1 MSRYVAVSERRRKSQ
16 GGTILVIGAIV
27 IPLMILPAV
36 GLVID
41 AGVAYAVKARLQM
54 ATDGA
59 AIAAARS
66 LSRGLSLSEQTASAR
81 DTATRYFQA
90 NSRMAWLESA
100 SLNVTFPTPTDPAT
114 RIVNVE
120 TAVQVPTYFMRI
132 LGPRNLMVRAV
143 GEATRRDVNV
153 MMVIDRSR
161 SVYNSGSCDELRD
174 ASRKF
179 VLAFQDGT
187 DRMGLVTFGTTY
199 RTDFAPA
206 FDFQSR
212 SGGNNL
218 LQMTK
223 NIMCTGGTN
232 AAAGFSVGW
241 NDLKALNDRGAL
253 NAIVFFT
260 DGQPNT
266 VHLPAIQMR
275 TGAKTG
281 GDDDSRCSDTS
292 PRQGVLATTG
302 NPVSGIAG
310 IFKWAET
317 VFPLPNSSTADL
329 NLITNRSNCNFAS
342 NYNHVD
348 EDIKGLAPANSE
360 VDAFGNGLT
369 GYKAVTRNGYAL
381 LDDTPQNLENAGINA
396 LDNAAARARQEA
408 QALGIELVV
417 YSVGLA
423 SPSPAEHQLLQ
434 RVANTKQ
441 SAIYDSTKPTGIY
454 VYAEDASQLEHAFA
468 SLASD
473 ILRISK

>member
-1 MSRYVAVSERRRKSQ
+1 MV
-16 GGTILVIGAIV
+16 
-27 IPLMILPAV
+27 LPAV

-66 LSRGLSLSEQTASAR
+66 LSRGLSLTEQTASAR

-90 NSRMAWLESA
+90 NIRMAWLEA
-100 SLNVTFPTPTDPAT
+100 AQLNVSFPVPADPAT
-114 RIVNVE
+114 RIVQVQTE
-120 TAVQVPTYFMRI
+120 VQVPTYFMRI
-132 LGPRNLMVRAV
+132 LGPRNMMVRAI

-161 SVYNSGSCDELRD
+161 SVHNSGSCDELRD

-212 SGGNNL
+212 SGTN
-218 LQMTK
+218 MTTLTQ
-223 NIMCTGGTN
+223 NIVCTGGTN

-241 NDLKALNDRGAL
+241 NELKALNDRGAL
-253 NAIVFFT
+253 NTIVFFT

-266 VHLPAIQMR
+266 LHLPAIQMR

-281 GDDDSRCSDTS
+281 GQDASRCSDTG
-292 PRQGVLATTG
+292 PREGVLATTG

-317 VFPLPNSSTADL
+317 RFPLPDSSTADL
-329 NLITNRSNCNFAS
+329 TLITNRTNCNFAT
-342 NYNHVD
+342 NYNNVD
-348 EDIKGLAPANSE
+348 EDIIGFAPTNNE

-369 GYKAVTRNGYAL
+369 GYKAVNRNGYGL
-381 LDDTPQNLENAGINA
+381 LDDSPQNLENAGINA
-396 LDNAAARARQEA
+396 LDNAARRARQEA
-408 QALGIELVV
+408 QTLGLELVV
-417 YSVGLA
+417 YAVGLA
-423 SPSPAEHQLLQ
+423 SPGPAEHQLMQ
-434 RVANTKQ
+434 RVANTRLSQ
-441 SAIYDSTKPTGIY
+441 VFDPSKPTGIY
-454 VYAEDASQLEHAFA
+454 VYAENASELEHAFA

>member
-1 MSRYVAVSERRRKSQ
+1 
-16 GGTILVIGAIV
+16 
-27 IPLMILPAV
+27 
-36 GLVID
+36 
-41 AGVAYAVKARLQM
+41 
-54 ATDGA
+54 
-59 AIAAARS
+59 
-66 LSRGLSLSEQTASAR
+66 
-81 DTATRYFQA
+81 
-90 NSRMAWLESA
+90 MAWLENARITVS
-100 SLNVTFPTPTDPAT
+100 FPVPEDPAT
-114 RIVNVE
+114 RIVQVQTEVE
-120 TAVQVPTYFMRI
+120 VPTYFMRI
-132 LGPRNLMVRAV
+132 LGPTNMMVRAV

-153 MMVIDRSR
+153 MMVLDRSR

-212 SGGNNL
+212 GNGNN
-218 LQMTK
+218 MTELTQQ
-223 NIMCTGGTN
+223 IMCTGGTN

-241 NDLKALNDRGAL
+241 NELKALNDRGAL

-266 VHLPAIQMR
+266 LHLPTIQMM
-275 TGAKTG
+275 TGPKGSSA
-281 GDDDSRCSDTS
+281 SRCSDTT
-292 PRQGVLATTG
+292 PREGVLATTG
-302 NPVSGIAG
+302 TPVSGFVG

-317 VFPLPNSSTADL
+317 RFPLPNNSTADL
-329 NLITNRSNCNFAS
+329 TLISNKNNCNFAS
-342 NYNHVD
+342 NYNNVD
-348 EDIKGLAPANSE
+348 EDVIGLAPANAE

-369 GYKAVTRNGYAL
+369 GWKAVNRNAQGL

-396 LDNAAARARQEA
+396 LENAARRARAEA
-408 QALGIELVV
+408 QALGLELVV

-423 SPSPAEHQLLQ
+423 SPGPAEHQLLQ
-434 RVANTKQ
+434 RVANTRL
-441 SAIYDSTKPTGIY
+441 SEVYDASKPTGIY
-454 VYAEDASQLEHAFA
+454 AYAESASELEHAFA